1 MTQQSTLIL
10 PEPFPEELSE
20 AEQATRQARK
30 AYLLEQG
37 RRRRLSKA
45 YDAGQ
50 LREMLAGLRAR
61 EGRLSMETVTPSNLP
76 PSPTQQAREKMD

>member
-10 PEPFPEELSE
+10 AEPFPEELSE

-30 AYLLEQG
+30 EYLLKQG
-37 RRRRLSKA
+37 RLLSKA

-50 LREMLAGLRAR
+50 LREMLARLRVGGGGRGAAR
-61 EGRLSMETVTPSNLP
+61 
-76 PSPTQQAREKMD
+76 